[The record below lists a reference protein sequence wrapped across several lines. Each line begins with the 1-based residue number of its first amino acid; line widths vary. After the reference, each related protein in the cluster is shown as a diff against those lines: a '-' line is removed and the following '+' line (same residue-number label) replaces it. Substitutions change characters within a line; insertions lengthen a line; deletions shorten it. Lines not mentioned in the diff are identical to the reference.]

1 MQKNQEIIS
10 DLDFARL
17 NVKDSYNQ
25 YKPEERNPSL
35 INSIHINQEPRK
47 YYCYRHR
54 PDLVKERMADDLSHD
69 ELKKQISKLSPSEQ
83 ESITHIFSLFSA
95 ANPQNRCIILQGI
108 LTQCC
113 LTQLSFVSNHI
124 KDLIRIDFIV
134 ALPSEISFK
143 ILSYLD
149 AISLCHAAQV
159 SKTWKYMA
167 DDDVV
172 WHKLCEQHIDKKCY
186 KCGWGLPLLEQKQ
199 KRSGKRSALNEMST
213 SSYSH
218 VVTTCTSAADAHH
231 PAKYLQHTSPVYSP
245 SYTNPSSPNT
255 SPYDSQDEMREFKRV
270 RVSEDKTMPLY
281 PDIPFITPEPQKTRP
296 WKEVYSERLVVER
309 NWRKGRYNVRTLK
322 GHTDGILCLQF
333 NEEYNLLITGSL
345 DNTVCV
351 WNLESG
357 ELIRILK
364 GHTRCVQTLQFD
376 NVKLITGSMDHTL
389 KLWNYHTGQ
398 CVRTLEGHTDGVV
411 SLHFDNRIV
420 ASGSADHTIKVWNF
434 ASSKCTTLRGH
445 TSWVNCVVIYQ
456 KSQLLSCSDDQT
468 IRIWDLITKSCI
480 KVFDSQESHVA
491 SIQCIKPTV
500 LCSVSKNPINT
511 SFKDENQRSKCNDQ
525 DKIDEPIVISGSLD
539 NTLKM
544 WSLETGKCINT
555 LFGHVEGVWSLA
567 ADKLRVVSGAYDK
580 SVKIWDKDS
589 GKCMHTLVGHG
600 GPVNCVALGDTMIV
614 SGSEDSEIK
623 IWDFK
628 N

>member
-1 MQKNQEIIS
+1 MQENQEFTA

-17 NVKDSYNQ
+17 QVKDSSYNKQ
-25 YKPEERNPSL
+25 LELDPSL
-35 INSIHINQEPRK
+35 IKNAYNKQERPRN

-54 PDLVKERMADDLSHD
+54 PDLVKERMAD
-69 ELKKQISKLSPSEQ
+69 ELANEELQKQISKLSLSEQ
-83 ESITHIFSLFSA
+83 DSIAHIFKTFSEA
-95 ANPQNRCIILQGI
+95 PPQNRCVILQGI

-113 LTQLSFVSNHI
+113 LTQLSFVSNYI

-134 ALPSEISFK
+134 ALPSEISVK

-149 AISLCHAAQV
+149 AISLCQAAQV
-159 SKTWKYMA
+159 SKTWKRMA

-186 KCGWGLPLLEQKQ
+186 KCGWGLPLLDQKQ
-199 KRSGKRSALNEMST
+199 KRNGKRSALNET
-213 SSYSH
+213 SIDSP
-218 VVTTCTSAADAHH
+218 VVTTCISAADAHNSM
-231 PAKYLQHTSPVYSP
+231 KYLQHHTSPVSSP
-245 SYTNPSSPNT
+245 SNTNPSTPNT
-255 SPYDSQDEMREFKRV
+255 PSYDSQDEIREVKRV
-270 RVSEDKTMPLY
+270 RISEDKTIPLY
-281 PDIPFITPEPQKTRP
+281 PDIPFITLEPHKTRP

-309 NWRKGRYNVRTLK
+309 NWRKGRYTVRSIK

-333 NEEYNLLITGSL
+333 NEEYNRLITGSL
-345 DNTVCV
+345 DKTVRV
-351 WNLESG
+351 WNLDTG
-357 ELIRILK
+357 ELIHVLK
-364 GHTRCVQTLQFD
+364 GHTRCVQALQFD

-398 CVRTLEGHTDGVV
+398 CLNTLEGHTDGVV

-434 ASSKCTTLRGH
+434 STSKCTTLRGH
-445 TSWVNCVVIYQ
+445 TAWVNCVVIYQ

-468 IRIWDLITKSCI
+468 IRIWDLITKTCT
-480 KVFDSQESHVA
+480 KVFDSQETHVA
-491 SIQCIKPTV
+491 SIQCIQPTV
-500 LCSVSKNPINT
+500 LCSVFNSSSANT
-511 SFKDENQRSKCNDQ
+511 SHKERSKCNDP

-539 NTLKM
+539 NTIKM

-567 ADKLRVVSGAYDK
+567 ADKLRVASGAHDK

-600 GPVNCVALGDTMIV
+600 GAVNCVALGDTMIV
-614 SGSEDSEIK
+614 SGSEDCEIR

-628 N
+628 H